1 MSIKQLFKI
10 SKEERPIALL
20 LALFFIALNSLN
32 VIKYFDRFSQ
42 LSANYH
48 DLFWNNYHVSGFDLI
63 TYHSMS
69 EWDVRYEATRHPL
82 MAYFIHPLY
91 MLNKWL
97 MSLTG
102 SNWATTITAIVWCVS
117 AIYSFVFLYR
127 ILRQL
132 MSLSK
137 INAVTLCLFF
147 YSMGFTMLAV
157 FVPDH
162 FGPSMTM
169 LLLTIYIVGD
179 NIKNNRE
186 TGKSPT
192 AFLFLFTAGISLSNG
207 IKVFIATLTNRGKAF
222 WHPKFLGTAVILPS
236 LLILGVILVNHHF
249 FVTPRAE
256 ARKQVQA
263 IESQRMLEEL
273 RRDYLDTATVKNPEA
288 VEAAVRRIVKER
300 AIEKYRYNRK
310 QAWSMHAGKPISKE
324 GFAAW
329 TDISTPRWKSFVENI
344 FGEPIQ
350 FHEDYFLDDVNIKRP
365 VIVNYNHWYNYAV
378 EGIIL
383 LLAII
388 GIMKG
393 YRNKVIPMVLA
404 FFSFDLLIHLVLG
417 FGLNEVYIMS
427 PHYLFIIPI
436 CISPLLKDNNILQKI
451 SMTTIAML
459 TLWLYNWNLSLLL
472 PWFGE

>member
-48 DLFWNNYHVSGFDLI
+48 DLFWNNYHVSGYDLI
-63 TYHSMS
+63 TYHTLS
-69 EWDVRYEATRHPL
+69 EWYVRYEVTRHPL
-82 MAYFIHPLY
+82 LAFFMYPIS
-91 MLNKWL
+91 MLNSWL
-97 MSLTG
+97 MNVTG
-102 SNWATTITAIVWCVS
+102 SNWATVIVGIIWSIS
-117 AIYSFVFLYR
+117 AFYSLIFLYR
-127 ILRQL
+127 ILRHL
-132 MSLSK
+132 LSLSQT
-137 INAVTLCLFF
+137 NATLMCLFF
-147 YSMGFTMLAV
+147 FSFGFTMLAV

-162 FGPSMTM
+162 FGLSMTM
-169 LLLTIYIVGD
+169 LLMTIYVIGMKTKKKEKVGKKCT
-179 NIKNNRE
+179 IL
-186 TGKSPT
+186 
-192 AFLFLFTAGISLSNG
+192 LFLLTAGITLSNG
-207 IKVFIATLTNRGKAF
+207 IKVFIATLFNRGKSF
-222 WHPKFLGTAVILPS
+222 WNAKFLVIAVILPS
-236 LLILGVILVNHHF
+236 LLIFGWSLAEHEI
-249 FVTPRAE
+249 FVKPQIE
-256 ARKQVQA
+256 AKKRTLA
-263 IESQRMLEEL
+263 IENQQQREKIRQE
-273 RRDYLDTATVKNPEA
+273 YCDTASIKDSATVEMEVK
-288 VEAAVRRIVKER
+288 RILRER
-300 AIEKYRYNRK
+300 AIAKFRHNQK
-310 QAWSMHAGKPISKE
+310 QAWRRHAGKPIAKE

-329 TDISTPRWKSFVENI
+329 TDISTPRWASLVENI
-344 FGEPIQ
+344 FGDPIQ
-350 FHEDYFLDDVNIKRP
+350 IHEDYYLDDVNIKRP
-365 VIVNYNHWYNYAV
+365 VIVQYNHWYNYAA

-404 FFSFDLLIHLVLG
+404 FFGFDLLIHLVLG

-459 TLWLYNWNLSLLL
+459 TLWLYYWNLSLLL